1 MKRQE
6 TKRKLLTQNDI
17 DKIRKE
23 AFYNNQ
29 EFKIIEQEFKRLA
42 KI

>member
-17 DKIRKE
+17 IWIDCFE
-23 AFYNNQ
+23 DGDSS
-29 EFKIIEQEFKRLA
+29 E
-42 KI
+42 